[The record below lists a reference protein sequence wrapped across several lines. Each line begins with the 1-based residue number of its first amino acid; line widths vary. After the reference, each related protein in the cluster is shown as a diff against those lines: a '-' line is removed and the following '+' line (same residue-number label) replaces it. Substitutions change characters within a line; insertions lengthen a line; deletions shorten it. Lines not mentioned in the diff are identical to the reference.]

1 MNNLFADRLAAAIK
15 ASGIKKGE
23 LAKKAGIHH
32 GEISHYL
39 RGDYVPKAQ
48 RMEALAAALGVS
60 VSYLAGFSDDPNFT
74 EDPGLNSFLDTF
86 TRMTQPGSFGPV
98 RVSPDE
104 LRIIQA
110 FRDSDPVLQ
119 AAVLR
124 LLDLEAPHGQK

>member
-1 MNNLFADRLAAAIK
+1 MDKMIERMRSIMRDKNIK
-15 ASGIKKGE
+15 AAELSRRTGIDRSN
-23 LAKKAGIHH
+23 
-32 GEISHYL
+32 ISHYL
-39 RGDYVPKAQ
+39 RGDYVPKADKV
-48 RMEALAAALGVS
+48 EKLAAALGVS

-110 FRDSDPVLQ
+110 FRDADPVLQ
-119 AAVLR
+119 SAVLR
-124 LLDLEAPHGQK
+124 LLNLEVNHAEK